1 MHKLLKVSIGIAG
14 LAALSFVLPAVAQ
27 STIESTIES
36 LRGPIPITDTP
47 PVQDIRKQNT
57 SSGRFARA
65 YRQQP
70 PLIPHRI
77 DKYQV
82 DLNANQCM
90 RCHDWPFSVEEGA
103 TKISET
109 HYFDRNGVALDRVAG
124 TRWFCTQCHVPQTD
138 TRPLVPNTFKSSIE
152 VK

>member
-1 MHKLLKVSIGIAG
+1 MHKMLTVLIGIAV
-14 LAALSFVLPAVAQ
+14 LAALSLVLPAVAQ
-27 STIESTIES
+27 STIES
-36 LRGPIPITDTP
+36 LRGPTPLTDTP
-47 PVQDIRKQNT
+47 PVQDIHKQNT

-70 PLIPHRI
+70 PLIPHRV
-77 DKYQV
+77 DKYQI

-90 RCHDWPFSVEEGA
+90 RCHDWPFHVEEGA

-138 TRPLVPNTFKSSIE
+138 SRALVPSTFKSSTE